1 MGEDAAAEQA
11 DAHDAHRLGTDA
23 VLDDAADQVAE
34 AEAEQHEGGHQ
45 VDRSGLPAEEVDG
58 GLLEHA
64 PDVQDAHAQ
73 LDHQTA
79 NDGGQHL
86 GLTGF

>member
-1 MGEDAAAEQA
+1 MPPPNRQMPMMHTG
-11 DAHDAHRLGTDA
+11 LGPMRSWMMPPIK
-23 VLDDAADQVAE
+23 LPKQK
-34 AEAEQHEGGHQ
+34 QNSMKRGHQ

-58 GLLEHA
+58 RLLEHA